1 MKHIITTT
9 TFFDSA
15 LGKVVSGDSTD
26 IIIFAKIKDVVPVRL
41 MQDVTEKENLKIRV
55 IYSETKEENLLW
67 LFLILLKRH
76 MELKQRFPKRKE
88 AEVPM
93 HQRVDEAGKKLSQI
107 PKKKKQTCLLT
118 TSLLMNLFQLM
129 IRLIL

>member
-41 MQDVTEKENLKIRV
+41 MQDVTEREFIVAWIALRR
-55 IYSETKEENLLW
+55 E
-67 LFLILLKRH
+67 KR
-76 MELKQRFPKRKE
+76 R
-88 AEVPM
+88 
-93 HQRVDEAGKKLSQI
+93 
-107 PKKKKQTCLLT
+107 
-118 TSLLMNLFQLM
+118 
-129 IRLIL
+129 